1 MQPLLGTIV
10 SGPVNV
16 CTALSCVLV
25 LSALAA
31 LAICISNH
39 PHTALGGCMLCAALH
54 CGWSSCLQLHSAILL
69 PPSAVGGSMVPAIK
83 KKFNQHKNQ
92 ISYPPACVKFRTCPR
107 RNQLN
112 LRTQPQAA
120 HNPSLNSQGR
130 ATSHKVMS
138 GKQSHAA

>member
-39 PHTALGGCMLCAALH
+39 PHTALGGCMLSAALRVVKLFAVAL
-54 CGWSSCLQLHSAILL
+54 CNFTSAISGWRKYGPGYQKKVQPTQKPNILSPCVREVPHL
-69 PPSAVGGSMVPAIK
+69 PPTEP
-83 KKFNQHKNQ
+83 
-92 ISYPPACVKFRTCPR
+92 T
-107 RNQLN
+107 QLAYTTPS
-112 LRTQPQAA
+112 RTQP
-120 HNPSLNSQGR
+120 L
-130 ATSHKVMS
+130 T
-138 GKQSHAA
+138 